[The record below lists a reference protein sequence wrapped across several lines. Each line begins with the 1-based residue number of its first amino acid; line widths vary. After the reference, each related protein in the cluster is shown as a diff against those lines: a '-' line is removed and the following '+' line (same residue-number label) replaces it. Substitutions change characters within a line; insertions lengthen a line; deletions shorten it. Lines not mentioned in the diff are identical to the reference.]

1 MSEVTTRKVRDI
13 VIVDLPAKI
22 DAGTA
27 ASFNEKVEWAL
38 ADTPGVVIVNFA
50 PVKQSEPAGVK
61 ALDFL
66 FLRTQEVDIPVVLA
80 GADDAIRK
88 LLDDA
93 GYLKQAAGTAAS
105 VDEALD
111 SDMV

>member
-1 MSEVTTRKVRDI
+1 MSEVTTRRVRDI
-13 VIVDLPAKI
+13 VIVDLPETI
-22 DAGTA
+22 DAGTE

-38 ADTPGVVIVNFA
+38 ADTPGVVIVNFE
-50 PVKQSEPAGVK
+50 PVKKSDAAGIK

-66 FLRTQEVDIPVVLA
+66 FMRTAEVDIPVVLA
-80 GADDAIRK
+80 GAGADLQK
-88 LLDDA
+88 QLESA
-93 GYLKQAAGTAAS
+93 GYLGQAAGSAGS